1 MAQAKTFN
9 DNELKIVLAVVATG
23 RNPLRN
29 RIMILLSHLAGMR
42 VGEIAAVKI
51 GDVLNSNGSVR
62 HEVPLL
68 PDQTKGSKG
77 RVVTLSNR
85 LRAEIATYIQS
96 LKHPYPDK
104 PLIYSQKSRHGF
116 SPNSLA
122 QEFKTIYA
130 RAGIAGASSH
140 SGRRTFIT
148 RLASKGVGVRVLAAL
163 AGHSSI
169 ATTQGY
175 IDINDD
181 MKVAAVNL
189 L

>member
-1 MAQAKTFN
+1 MAQAKTLN

-23 RNPLRN
+23 RNALRN
-29 RIMILLSHLAGMR
+29 RIMILMSHLGGMR

-51 GDVLNSNGSVR
+51 RDVLNNNGSVR
-62 HEVPLL
+62 NEVPLL
-68 PDQTKGSKG
+68 AVQTKGSKG
-77 RVVTLSNR
+77 RVVTISNR
-85 LRAEIATYIQS
+85 LRAELATYIQS
-96 LKHPYPDK
+96 LKNPHPDK
-104 PLIYSQKSRHGF
+104 PLIYSQKSRDGF

-122 QEFKTIYA
+122 QEFKTIYR
-130 RAGIAGASSH
+130 RAGIEGASSH

-163 AGHSSI
+163 AGHASI
-169 ATTQGY
+169 ATTQVY
-175 IDINDD
+175 IDVNDD